1 MIRNKHK
8 FAFLLC
14 MLLMTTT
21 VFGASEA
28 EYKKL
33 AKTWTL
39 NADGSQ
45 KFRYKM
51 ELTLFTHTAM
61 NGTYGESF
69 IVYNPQYQELKI
81 NSSYTK
87 QKDGTIIKT
96 PDNAFVEV
104 LPRNA
109 ADAPAYNHL
118 KEMVVVHTGL
128 ELGATIYLDYTV
140 TSKPGYLPE
149 VDIFEELL
157 QSSPVKEYTLT
168 IVTPEVKELAY
179 TLTNNPAKAS
189 VKRSGGTCTTSWT
202 LRNLPASSRA
212 PFVYVKNGDVPFLA
226 ATTYASE
233 GEALATLLKQFN
245 PSGDPQLTTLAESL
259 TEGKKKDEDKL
270 EAILEY
276 TTNHIANN
284 GLTLDQTGYRLRPAD
299 AVMST
304 AYGTEVEKANL
315 LAGLLDGAGFKAEP
329 MATYQ
334 AYADKGLALKAVDQ
348 LFVSCMVNGEL
359 YLFSTSSTHRPQTVN
374 FDRTP
379 LFSLQTGKPVAIAVP
394 QDYLIKSDIA
404 VRFKDGKVTTSTKE
418 SVGKELMPYFTT
430 GNSENEQ
437 TAPLKVENGY
447 ATISLPDAGYGFSHL
462 PYGYLN
468 SQRKENLLIPRPVN
482 EVYTYTIECPENMEL
497 RTPETDKTIRNAA
510 GSLTISVKKNG
521 RTATVTRSLEL
532 NKQLYTPAEYK
543 ELRQLRHKR
552 KDSIVFSTIKTIT
565 FRMADTACYINADIS
580 HPQKALI
587 FW

>member
-259 TEGKKKDEDKL
+259 TEGEKKDEDKL

-394 QDYLIKSDIA
+394 QDYQIKSDIA

-447 ATISLPDAGYGFSHL
+447 ATISLPDAEYGFSHL

-543 ELRQLRHKR
+543 ELRQLLTEWSDVNGKTLL
-552 KDSIVFSTIKTIT
+552 FSV
-565 FRMADTACYINADIS
+565 R
-580 HPQKALI
+580 
-587 FW
+587 

>member
-45 KFRYKM
+45 EFRYDM

-259 TEGKKKDEDKL
+259 TEGEKKDEDKL

-299 AVMST
+299 AVIST

-374 FDRTP
+374 FDQTP

-394 QDYLIKSDIA
+394 QDYQIKSDIA

-447 ATISLPDAGYGFSHL
+447 ATISLPDAEYGFSHL

-543 ELRQLRHKR
+543 DLRQLLTEWSDVNGKTLL
-552 KDSIVFSTIKTIT
+552 FSV
-565 FRMADTACYINADIS
+565 R
-580 HPQKALI
+580 
-587 FW
+587 

>member
-45 KFRYKM
+45 EFRYDM

-259 TEGKKKDEDKL
+259 TEGEKKDEDKL

-299 AVMST
+299 AVIST

-394 QDYLIKSDIA
+394 QDYQIKSDIA

-447 ATISLPDAGYGFSHL
+447 ATISLPDAEYGFSHL

-543 ELRQLRHKR
+543 ELRQLLTEWSDINGKTLL
-552 KDSIVFSTIKTIT
+552 FSV
-565 FRMADTACYINADIS
+565 
-580 HPQKALI
+580 Q
-587 FW
+587 

>member
-1 MIRNKHK
+1 MIQNKHK

-21 VFGASEA
+21 VYGASEA

-304 AYGTEVEKANL
+304 AYGTEAEKANL

-379 LFSLQTGKPVAIAVP
+379 LFSLQTGKPVTIAIP

-418 SVGKELMPYFTT
+418 SVGKELIPYFTT

-497 RTPETDKTIRNAA
+497 RTPETDKTIRNAT

-543 ELRQLRHKR
+543 DLRQLLTEWSDVNGKTLL
-552 KDSIVFSTIKTIT
+552 FSV
-565 FRMADTACYINADIS
+565 R
-580 HPQKALI
+580 
-587 FW
+587 

>member
-45 KFRYKM
+45 EFRYDM

-259 TEGKKKDEDKL
+259 TEGEKKDEDKL

-394 QDYLIKSDIA
+394 QDYQIKSDIA

-447 ATISLPDAGYGFSHL
+447 ATISLPDAEYGFSHL

-543 ELRQLRHKR
+543 ELRQLLTEWSDVNGKTLL
-552 KDSIVFSTIKTIT
+552 FSV
-565 FRMADTACYINADIS
+565 R
-580 HPQKALI
+580 
-587 FW
+587 

>member
-1 MIRNKHK
+1 
-8 FAFLLC
+8 

-45 KFRYKM
+45 EFRYDM

-259 TEGKKKDEDKL
+259 TEGEKKDEDKL

-299 AVMST
+299 AVIST

-394 QDYLIKSDIA
+394 QDYQIKSDIA

-447 ATISLPDAGYGFSHL
+447 ATISLPDAEYGFSHL

-543 ELRQLRHKR
+543 ELRQLLTEWSDVNGKTLL
-552 KDSIVFSTIKTIT
+552 FSV
-565 FRMADTACYINADIS
+565 R
-580 HPQKALI
+580 
-587 FW
+587 

>member
-8 FAFLLC
+8 FAFLIC

-45 KFRYKM
+45 EFRYDM

-168 IVTPEVKELAY
+168 IVIPEAKELAY

-259 TEGKKKDEDKL
+259 TEGEKKDEDKL

-394 QDYLIKSDIA
+394 QDYQIKSDIA

-437 TAPLKVENGY
+437 TAPLKEENGY
-447 ATISLPDAGYGFSHL
+447 ATISLPDAEYGFSHL

-543 ELRQLRHKR
+543 ELRQLLTEWSDVNGKTLL
-552 KDSIVFSTIKTIT
+552 FSV
-565 FRMADTACYINADIS
+565 R
-580 HPQKALI
+580 
-587 FW
+587 

>member
-259 TEGKKKDEDKL
+259 TEGGKKDEDKL

-394 QDYLIKSDIA
+394 QDYQIKSDIA

-447 ATISLPDAGYGFSHL
+447 ATISLPDAEYGFSHL

-543 ELRQLRHKR
+543 ELRQLLTEWSDINGKTLL
-552 KDSIVFSTIKTIT
+552 FSV
-565 FRMADTACYINADIS
+565 R
-580 HPQKALI
+580 
-587 FW
+587 

>member
-1 MIRNKHK
+1 
-8 FAFLLC
+8 
-14 MLLMTTT
+14 MTTT

-45 KFRYKM
+45 EFRYDM

-118 KEMVVVHTGL
+118 KEMVIVHTGL

-189 VKRSGGTCTTSWT
+189 VKRSGGTCTTVWT
-202 LRNLPASSRA
+202 FRTLPASSRA

-259 TEGKKKDEDKL
+259 TEGEKKDEDKL

-299 AVMST
+299 AVIST
-304 AYGTEVEKANL
+304 AYGTEVEKPIL
-315 LAGLLDGAGFKAEP
+315 LAGLLDGAVFKAEP

-394 QDYLIKSDIA
+394 QDYQIKSDIA

-447 ATISLPDAGYGFSHL
+447 ATISLPDAEYGFSHL

-543 ELRQLRHKR
+543 ELRQLLTEWSDVNGKTLL
-552 KDSIVFSTIKTIT
+552 FSV
-565 FRMADTACYINADIS
+565 R
-580 HPQKALI
+580 
-587 FW
+587 

>member
-1 MIRNKHK
+1 MIQNKHK

-45 KFRYKM
+45 EFRYDM

-259 TEGKKKDEDKL
+259 TEGEKKDEDKL

-284 GLTLDQTGYRLRPAD
+284 GLTLDQPGYRLRPAD

-394 QDYLIKSDIA
+394 QDYQIKSDIA

-447 ATISLPDAGYGFSHL
+447 ATSSLPDAGYGFSHL

-543 ELRQLRHKR
+543 ELRQLLTEWSDINGKTLL
-552 KDSIVFSTIKTIT
+552 FSV
-565 FRMADTACYINADIS
+565 
-580 HPQKALI
+580 Q
-587 FW
+587 

>member
-1 MIRNKHK
+1 MIQNKHK

-45 KFRYKM
+45 EFRYDM

-118 KEMVVVHTGL
+118 KEMVIVHTGL

-259 TEGKKKDEDKL
+259 TEGEKKDEDKL

-394 QDYLIKSDIA
+394 QDYQIKSDIA

-447 ATISLPDAGYGFSHL
+447 ATISLPDAEYGFSHL

-543 ELRQLRHKR
+543 DLRQLLTEWSDVNGKTLL
-552 KDSIVFSTIKTIT
+552 FSV
-565 FRMADTACYINADIS
+565 R
-580 HPQKALI
+580 
-587 FW
+587 

>member
-8 FAFLLC
+8 FAFLIC

-45 KFRYKM
+45 EFRYDM

-118 KEMVVVHTGL
+118 KEMVIVHTGL

-212 PFVYVKNGDVPFLA
+212 PFVYAKNGDVPFLA

-259 TEGKKKDEDKL
+259 TEGEKKDEDKL

-304 AYGTEVEKANL
+304 AYGTEAEKANL

-379 LFSLQTGKPVAIAVP
+379 LFSLQTGKPIAIAVP

-447 ATISLPDAGYGFSHL
+447 ATISLPDAEYGFSHL

-543 ELRQLRHKR
+543 DLRQLLTEWSDVNGKTLL
-552 KDSIVFSTIKTIT
+552 FSV
-565 FRMADTACYINADIS
+565 R
-580 HPQKALI
+580 
-587 FW
+587 

>member
-1 MIRNKHK
+1 MIQNKHK

-45 KFRYKM
+45 EFRYDM

-304 AYGTEVEKANL
+304 AYGTEAEKANL

-394 QDYLIKSDIA
+394 QDYQIKSDIA

-447 ATISLPDAGYGFSHL
+447 ATISLPDAEYGFSHL

-543 ELRQLRHKR
+543 ELRQLLTEWSDINGKTLL
-552 KDSIVFSTIKTIT
+552 FSV
-565 FRMADTACYINADIS
+565 
-580 HPQKALI
+580 Q
-587 FW
+587 

>member
-45 KFRYKM
+45 EFRYDM

-259 TEGKKKDEDKL
+259 TEGEKKDEDKL

-284 GLTLDQTGYRLRPAD
+284 GLRLDQTGYRLRPAD
-299 AVMST
+299 AVIST

-394 QDYLIKSDIA
+394 QDYQIKSDIA

-447 ATISLPDAGYGFSHL
+447 ATISLPDAEYGFSHL

-543 ELRQLRHKR
+543 ELRQLLTEWSDVNGKTLL
-552 KDSIVFSTIKTIT
+552 FSV
-565 FRMADTACYINADIS
+565 R
-580 HPQKALI
+580 
-587 FW
+587 

>member
-1 MIRNKHK
+1 MIQNKHK

-45 KFRYKM
+45 EFRYKM

-270 EAILEY
+270 EAILKY

-304 AYGTEVEKANL
+304 AYGTEAEKANL

-394 QDYLIKSDIA
+394 QDYQIKSDIA

-447 ATISLPDAGYGFSHL
+447 ATISLPDAEYGFSHL

-543 ELRQLRHKR
+543 ELRQLLTEWSDVNGKTLL
-552 KDSIVFSTIKTIT
+552 FSV
-565 FRMADTACYINADIS
+565 R
-580 HPQKALI
+580 
-587 FW
+587 

>member
-45 KFRYKM
+45 EFRYDM

-118 KEMVVVHTGL
+118 KEMVIVHTGL

-259 TEGKKKDEDKL
+259 TEGEKKDEDKL

-299 AVMST
+299 AVIST

-394 QDYLIKSDIA
+394 QDYQIKSDIA

-447 ATISLPDAGYGFSHL
+447 ATISLPDAEYGFSHL

-543 ELRQLRHKR
+543 ELRQLLTEWSDVNGKTLL
-552 KDSIVFSTIKTIT
+552 FSV
-565 FRMADTACYINADIS
+565 R
-580 HPQKALI
+580 
-587 FW
+587 

>member
-1 MIRNKHK
+1 MIQNKHK

-157 QSSPVKEYTLT
+157 QSSPVKEYTLSYDPGEP
-168 IVTPEVKELAY
+168 VRQSGHY
-179 TLTNNPAKAS
+179 LT
-189 VKRSGGTCTTSWT
+189 CQH
-202 LRNLPASSRA
+202 LPALRSS
-212 PFVYVKNGDVPFLA
+212 
-226 ATTYASE
+226 
-233 GEALATLLKQFN
+233 
-245 PSGDPQLTTLAESL
+245 
-259 TEGKKKDEDKL
+259 
-270 EAILEY
+270 
-276 TTNHIANN
+276 
-284 GLTLDQTGYRLRPAD
+284 
-299 AVMST
+299 MS
-304 AYGTEVEKANL
+304 
-315 LAGLLDGAGFKAEP
+315 
-329 MATYQ
+329 
-334 AYADKGLALKAVDQ
+334 
-348 LFVSCMVNGEL
+348 
-359 YLFSTSSTHRPQTVN
+359 
-374 FDRTP
+374 
-379 LFSLQTGKPVAIAVP
+379 
-394 QDYLIKSDIA
+394 
-404 VRFKDGKVTTSTKE
+404 
-418 SVGKELMPYFTT
+418 
-430 GNSENEQ
+430 
-437 TAPLKVENGY
+437 
-447 ATISLPDAGYGFSHL
+447 
-462 PYGYLN
+462 
-468 SQRKENLLIPRPVN
+468 
-482 EVYTYTIECPENMEL
+482 
-497 RTPETDKTIRNAA
+497 
-510 GSLTISVKKNG
+510 
-521 RTATVTRSLEL
+521 RTATFLFSPPRLTHPKEKHWQPCSNSSIR
-532 NKQLYTPAEYK
+532 PAIHNSRLW
-543 ELRQLRHKR
+543 LR
-552 KDSIVFSTIKTIT
+552 
-565 FRMADTACYINADIS
+565 A
-580 HPQKALI
+580 
-587 FW
+587 

>member
-1 MIRNKHK
+1 MIQNKHK

-21 VFGASEA
+21 VYGASEA

-45 KFRYKM
+45 EFRYDM

-304 AYGTEVEKANL
+304 AYGTEAEKANL

-394 QDYLIKSDIA
+394 QDYQIKSDIA

-447 ATISLPDAGYGFSHL
+447 ATISLPDAEYGFSHL

-543 ELRQLRHKR
+543 ELRQLLTEWSDVNGKTLL
-552 KDSIVFSTIKTIT
+552 FSV
-565 FRMADTACYINADIS
+565 R
-580 HPQKALI
+580 
-587 FW
+587 

>member
-45 KFRYKM
+45 EFRYDM

-168 IVTPEVKELAY
+168 IVIPEAKELAY

-259 TEGKKKDEDKL
+259 TEGEKKDEDKL

-374 FDRTP
+374 FDQTP

-394 QDYLIKSDIA
+394 QDYQIKSDIA

-447 ATISLPDAGYGFSHL
+447 ATISLPDAEYGFSHL

-543 ELRQLRHKR
+543 ELRQLLTEWSDVNGKTLL
-552 KDSIVFSTIKTIT
+552 FSV
-565 FRMADTACYINADIS
+565 R
-580 HPQKALI
+580 
-587 FW
+587 

>member
-1 MIRNKHK
+1 MIQNKHK

-259 TEGKKKDEDKL
+259 TEGGKKDEDKL

-394 QDYLIKSDIA
+394 QDYQIKSDIA

-447 ATISLPDAGYGFSHL
+447 ATISPDAGYGFSHL

-543 ELRQLRHKR
+543 ELRQLLTEWSDINGKTLL
-552 KDSIVFSTIKTIT
+552 FSV
-565 FRMADTACYINADIS
+565 R
-580 HPQKALI
+580 
-587 FW
+587 

>member
-8 FAFLLC
+8 FAFLIC

-45 KFRYKM
+45 EFRYDM

-118 KEMVVVHTGL
+118 KEMVIVHTGL

-168 IVTPEVKELAY
+168 IVIPEAKELAY

-259 TEGKKKDEDKL
+259 TEGEKKDEDKL

-394 QDYLIKSDIA
+394 QDYQIKSDIA

-447 ATISLPDAGYGFSHL
+447 ATISLPDAEYGFSHL

-543 ELRQLRHKR
+543 ELRQLLTEWSDINGKTLL
-552 KDSIVFSTIKTIT
+552 FSV
-565 FRMADTACYINADIS
+565 
-580 HPQKALI
+580 Q
-587 FW
+587 

>member
-8 FAFLLC
+8 FAFLIC

-45 KFRYKM
+45 EFRYDM

-118 KEMVVVHTGL
+118 KEMVIVHTGL

-168 IVTPEVKELAY
+168 IVIPEAKELAY

-189 VKRSGGTCTTSWT
+189 VKRSGETCTTSWT

-259 TEGKKKDEDKL
+259 TEGEKKDEDKL

-299 AVMST
+299 AVIST

-394 QDYLIKSDIA
+394 QDYQIKSDIA

-447 ATISLPDAGYGFSHL
+447 ATISLPDAEYGFSHL

-543 ELRQLRHKR
+543 ELRQLLTEWSDVNGKTLL
-552 KDSIVFSTIKTIT
+552 FSV
-565 FRMADTACYINADIS
+565 R
-580 HPQKALI
+580 
-587 FW
+587 

>member
-1 MIRNKHK
+1 MIQNKHK

-45 KFRYKM
+45 EFRYDM

-212 PFVYVKNGDVPFLA
+212 PFVYAKNGDVPFLA

-304 AYGTEVEKANL
+304 AYGTE
-315 LAGLLDGAGFKAEP
+315 AEP

-348 LFVSCMVNGEL
+348 LFVSCMVNGES

-418 SVGKELMPYFTT
+418 SVGKELIPYFTT

-462 PYGYLN
+462 PYSYLN

-543 ELRQLRHKR
+543 DLRQLLTEWSDVNGKTLL
-552 KDSIVFSTIKTIT
+552 FSV
-565 FRMADTACYINADIS
+565 R
-580 HPQKALI
+580 
-587 FW
+587 

>member
-1 MIRNKHK
+1 MIQNKHK

-259 TEGKKKDEDKL
+259 TEGGKKDEDKL

-394 QDYLIKSDIA
+394 QDYQIKSDIA

-447 ATISLPDAGYGFSHL
+447 ATISLPDAEYGFSHL

-543 ELRQLRHKR
+543 ELRQLLTEWSDINGKTLL
-552 KDSIVFSTIKTIT
+552 FSV
-565 FRMADTACYINADIS
+565 R
-580 HPQKALI
+580 
-587 FW
+587 

>member
-1 MIRNKHK
+1 MIQNKHK

-45 KFRYKM
+45 EFRYNM

-96 PDNAFVEV
+96 PDNAFVVV

-109 ADAPAYNHL
+109 ADAPAYNHP

-259 TEGKKKDEDKL
+259 TEGEKKDEDKL

-299 AVMST
+299 AVIST

-394 QDYLIKSDIA
+394 QDYQIKSDIA

-447 ATISLPDAGYGFSHL
+447 ATISLPDAEYGFSHL

-543 ELRQLRHKR
+543 ELRQLLTEWSDVNGKTLL
-552 KDSIVFSTIKTIT
+552 FSV
-565 FRMADTACYINADIS
+565 R
-580 HPQKALI
+580 
-587 FW
+587 

>member
-8 FAFLLC
+8 FAFLIC

-45 KFRYKM
+45 EFRYDM

-118 KEMVVVHTGL
+118 KEMVIVHTGL

-259 TEGKKKDEDKL
+259 TEGEKKDEDKL

-394 QDYLIKSDIA
+394 QDYQIKSDIA

-447 ATISLPDAGYGFSHL
+447 ATISLPDAEYGFSHL

-543 ELRQLRHKR
+543 ELRQLLTEWSDVNGKTLL
-552 KDSIVFSTIKTIT
+552 FSV
-565 FRMADTACYINADIS
+565 R
-580 HPQKALI
+580 
-587 FW
+587 

>member
-1 MIRNKHK
+1 MIQNKHK

-21 VFGASEA
+21 VYGASEA

-45 KFRYKM
+45 EFRYDM

-168 IVTPEVKELAY
+168 IVIPEAKELAY

-259 TEGKKKDEDKL
+259 TEGEKKDEDKL

-304 AYGTEVEKANL
+304 AYGTEAEKANL

-418 SVGKELMPYFTT
+418 SVGKELIPYFTT

-447 ATISLPDAGYGFSHL
+447 ATISLPDAEYGFSHL

-521 RTATVTRSLEL
+521 RTATVTRSLKL

-543 ELRQLRHKR
+543 DLRQLLTEWSDVNGKTLL
-552 KDSIVFSTIKTIT
+552 FSV
-565 FRMADTACYINADIS
+565 R
-580 HPQKALI
+580 
-587 FW
+587 

>member
-8 FAFLLC
+8 FAFLIC

-45 KFRYKM
+45 EFRYDM

-118 KEMVVVHTGL
+118 KEMVIVHTGL

-168 IVTPEVKELAY
+168 IVIPEAKELAY

-259 TEGKKKDEDKL
+259 TEGEKKDEDKL

-299 AVMST
+299 AVIST

-394 QDYLIKSDIA
+394 QDYQIKSDIA

-447 ATISLPDAGYGFSHL
+447 ATISLPDAEYGFSHL

-482 EVYTYTIECPENMEL
+482 EVYTYTIECPDNMEL

-543 ELRQLRHKR
+543 ELRQLLTEWSDVNGKTLL
-552 KDSIVFSTIKTIT
+552 FSV
-565 FRMADTACYINADIS
+565 R
-580 HPQKALI
+580 
-587 FW
+587 

>member
-8 FAFLLC
+8 FAFLIC

-45 KFRYKM
+45 EFRYDM

-118 KEMVVVHTGL
+118 KEMVIVHTGL

-202 LRNLPASSRA
+202 LRNLPAPSRA

-259 TEGKKKDEDKL
+259 TEGEKKDEDKL

-299 AVMST
+299 AVIST

-394 QDYLIKSDIA
+394 QDYQIKSDIA

-447 ATISLPDAGYGFSHL
+447 ATISLPDAEYGFSHL

-543 ELRQLRHKR
+543 ELRQLLTEWSDVNGKTLL
-552 KDSIVFSTIKTIT
+552 FSV
-565 FRMADTACYINADIS
+565 R
-580 HPQKALI
+580 
-587 FW
+587 

>member
-1 MIRNKHK
+1 MIQNKHK

-21 VFGASEA
+21 VYGASEA

-45 KFRYKM
+45 EFRYDM

-104 LPRNA
+104 LPRTA

-304 AYGTEVEKANL
+304 AYGTEAEKANL

-348 LFVSCMVNGEL
+348 LFVSCMVNGES

-543 ELRQLRHKR
+543 DLRQLLTEWSDVNGKTLL
-552 KDSIVFSTIKTIT
+552 FSV
-565 FRMADTACYINADIS
+565 R
-580 HPQKALI
+580 
-587 FW
+587 

>member
-45 KFRYKM
+45 EFRYDM

-168 IVTPEVKELAY
+168 IVIPEAKELAY

-304 AYGTEVEKANL
+304 AYGTEAEKANL

-394 QDYLIKSDIA
+394 QDYQIKSDIA

-447 ATISLPDAGYGFSHL
+447 ATISLPDAEYGFSHL

-543 ELRQLRHKR
+543 ELRQLLTEWSDINGKTLL
-552 KDSIVFSTIKTIT
+552 FSV
-565 FRMADTACYINADIS
+565 
-580 HPQKALI
+580 Q
-587 FW
+587 

>member
-8 FAFLLC
+8 FAFLIC

-45 KFRYKM
+45 EFRYDM

-118 KEMVVVHTGL
+118 KEMVIVHTGL

-259 TEGKKKDEDKL
+259 TEGEKKDEDKL

-299 AVMST
+299 AVIST

-394 QDYLIKSDIA
+394 QDYQIKSDIA

-447 ATISLPDAGYGFSHL
+447 ATISLPDAKYGFSHL

-543 ELRQLRHKR
+543 ELRQLLTEWSDVNGKTLL
-552 KDSIVFSTIKTIT
+552 FSV
-565 FRMADTACYINADIS
+565 R
-580 HPQKALI
+580 
-587 FW
+587 

>member
-8 FAFLLC
+8 FAFLIC

-45 KFRYKM
+45 EFRYDM

-118 KEMVVVHTGL
+118 KEMVIVHTGL

-259 TEGKKKDEDKL
+259 TEGEKKDEDKL

-299 AVMST
+299 AVIST

-374 FDRTP
+374 FDQTP

-394 QDYLIKSDIA
+394 QDYQIKSDIA

-447 ATISLPDAGYGFSHL
+447 ATISLPDAEYGFSHL

-543 ELRQLRHKR
+543 ELRQLLTEWSDVNGKTLL
-552 KDSIVFSTIKTIT
+552 FSV
-565 FRMADTACYINADIS
+565 R
-580 HPQKALI
+580 
-587 FW
+587 

>member
-1 MIRNKHK
+1 
-8 FAFLLC
+8 

-45 KFRYKM
+45 EFRYDM

-259 TEGKKKDEDKL
+259 TEGEKKDEDKL

-299 AVMST
+299 AVIST

-334 AYADKGLALKAVDQ
+334 AHADKGLALKAVDQ

-394 QDYLIKSDIA
+394 QDYQIKSDIA

-447 ATISLPDAGYGFSHL
+447 ATISLPDAEYGFSHL

-543 ELRQLRHKR
+543 ELRQLLTEWSDVNGKTLL
-552 KDSIVFSTIKTIT
+552 FSV
-565 FRMADTACYINADIS
+565 R
-580 HPQKALI
+580 
-587 FW
+587 

>member
-45 KFRYKM
+45 EFRYDM

-168 IVTPEVKELAY
+168 IVIPEAKELAY

-259 TEGKKKDEDKL
+259 TEGEKKDEDKL

-394 QDYLIKSDIA
+394 QDYQIKSDIA

-447 ATISLPDAGYGFSHL
+447 ATISLPDAEYGFSHL

-543 ELRQLRHKR
+543 ELRQLLTEWSDINGKTLL
-552 KDSIVFSTIKTIT
+552 FSV
-565 FRMADTACYINADIS
+565 R
-580 HPQKALI
+580 
-587 FW
+587 

>member
-45 KFRYKM
+45 EFRYDM

-259 TEGKKKDEDKL
+259 TEGGKKDEDKL

-299 AVMST
+299 AVIST

-394 QDYLIKSDIA
+394 QDYQIKSDIA

-447 ATISLPDAGYGFSHL
+447 ATISLPDAEYGFSHL

-543 ELRQLRHKR
+543 ELRQLLTEWSDVNGKTLL
-552 KDSIVFSTIKTIT
+552 FSV
-565 FRMADTACYINADIS
+565 R
-580 HPQKALI
+580 
-587 FW
+587 

>member
-45 KFRYKM
+45 EFRYDM

-259 TEGKKKDEDKL
+259 TEGEKKDEDKL

-299 AVMST
+299 AVIST

-394 QDYLIKSDIA
+394 QDYQIKSDIA

-447 ATISLPDAGYGFSHL
+447 ATISLPDAEYGFSHL

-543 ELRQLRHKR
+543 DLRQLLTEWSDVNGKTLL
-552 KDSIVFSTIKTIT
+552 FSV
-565 FRMADTACYINADIS
+565 R
-580 HPQKALI
+580 
-587 FW
+587 

>member
-1 MIRNKHK
+1 MIQNKHK

-45 KFRYKM
+45 EFRYDM

-168 IVTPEVKELAY
+168 IVIPEAKELAY

-259 TEGKKKDEDKL
+259 TEGEKKDEDKL

-299 AVMST
+299 AVMNT

-394 QDYLIKSDIA
+394 QDYQIKSDIA

-543 ELRQLRHKR
+543 ELRQLLTEWSDINGKTLL
-552 KDSIVFSTIKTIT
+552 FSV
-565 FRMADTACYINADIS
+565 R
-580 HPQKALI
+580 
-587 FW
+587 